1 MRGRKRGG
9 GRATRRGETN
19 SGGGEV
25 RGERRDAM
33 FVKERYGEPEV
44 PRDEERG
51 REGPG
56 WRGGGGG
63 DPDHVSWSAY

>member
-1 MRGRKRGG
+1 
-9 GRATRRGETN
+9 
-19 SGGGEV
+19 
-25 RGERRDAM
+25 M

-56 WRGGGGG
+56 WREGG